1 LGVTLMHEHL
11 LADLSVFFIEPE
23 EAAAREIARQPLS
36 LENLHYVRYN
46 ANDNLDNLRLTDE
59 NLAVKE
65 ALRFK
70 LAGGGS
76 IVELSSI
83 GLSRDPLGLA
93 RIARATGLN
102 IVMGTGFYL
111 SASQSKKTLAM
122 SEDEMSELMRREISV
137 GAGDSGIR
145 AGVIGE
151 IGVGAPIDDF
161 EKRSLRAA
169 AAAQRKTGAMI
180 NVHPSHPIIDRNLV
194 LQNVS
199 ILKEAGA
206 DLARVVISH
215 VDCMEFGSEL
225 IHVLL
230 DEGCC
235 VEYDTF
241 GMEGLFT
248 SYFGHRQNTPTD
260 KQRILDIMKL
270 IDEGYLERITV
281 SGDRCYKYLLTSYG
295 GGGYEHLLRNDVPLM
310 KSLGMTTEQIGALL
324 IENPK
329 RLLTLGG

>member
-1 LGVTLMHEHL
+1 
-11 LADLSVFFIEPE
+11 
-23 EAAAREIARQPLS
+23 
-36 LENLHYVRYN
+36 
-46 ANDNLDNLRLTDE
+46 
-59 NLAVKE
+59 
-65 ALRFK
+65 
-70 LAGGGS
+70 
-76 IVELSSI
+76 
-83 GLSRDPLGLA
+83 
-93 RIARATGLN
+93 
-102 IVMGTGFYL
+102 
-111 SASQSKKTLAM
+111 M

-137 GAGDSGIR
+137 GAGDSVIR